1 MKLATLC
8 YLKRD
13 GRTLMLH
20 RTKKPNDVHEGKWTG
35 LGGKLEPGE
44 TPEACV
50 IREVREECGLEIRE
64 PAFRG
69 VLTFPAF
76 AHGEDW
82 YVFVFVAR
90 EFTGTLIPSTEG
102 DLGWVPDER
111 LLSINLWEG
120 DRHFLAVLESS
131 RFFSGLFRYV
141 DGRLVDYRVVTY

>member
-8 YLKRD
+8 YVKRD
-13 GRTLMLH
+13 GQTLMLH

-35 LGGKLEPGE
+35 LGGKFEPGE

-50 IREVREECGLEIRE
+50 SREVREECGLEIRQ

-69 VLTFPAF
+69 VLTFPEF

-90 EFTGTLIPSTEG
+90 DFTGELIPCAEG
-102 DLGWVPDER
+102 DLGWIPDER

-120 DRHFLAVLESS
+120 DRHFLAVLESG

>member
-20 RTKKPNDVHEGKWTG
+20 RTKKANDVHEDKWTG

-44 TPEACV
+44 TPEDCV
-50 IREVREECGLEIRE
+50 SREVREECGLEIRQ
-64 PAFRG
+64 PVLRG
-69 VLTFPAF
+69 FLTFPAF

-90 EFTGTLIPSTEG
+90 DFTGTLIPSAEG
-102 DLGWVPDER
+102 DLGWIPDER
-111 LLSINLWEG
+111 LLALELWEG
-120 DRHFLAVLESS
+120 DRHFLKVLESG
-131 RFFSGLFRYV
+131 RFFSAMFRYV
-141 DGRLVDYRVVTY
+141 DRRLVDYRVVTY

>member
-13 GRTLMLH
+13 GQTLMLH
-20 RTKKPNDVHEGKWTG
+20 RTKKPNDTHAGKWTG

-50 IREVREECGLEIRE
+50 SREVREECGLELQA
-64 PAFRG
+64 PQFRG

-82 YVFVFVAR
+82 YVFVFVGRDFAGALSPSS
-90 EFTGTLIPSTEG
+90 EGELSWIP
-102 DLGWVPDER
+102 DDR
-111 LLSINLWEG
+111 LLHLNLWAG
-120 DRHFLAVLESS
+120 DRHFLAVLETG
-131 RFFSGLFRYV
+131 RCFSGMFRYV
-141 DGRLVDYRVVTY
+141 AGRLVDYRVVTY